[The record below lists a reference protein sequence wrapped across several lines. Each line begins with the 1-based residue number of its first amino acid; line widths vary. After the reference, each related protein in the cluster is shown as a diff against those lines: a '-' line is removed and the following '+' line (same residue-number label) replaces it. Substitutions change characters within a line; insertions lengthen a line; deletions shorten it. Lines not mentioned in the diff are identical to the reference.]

1 MMILVNIIVMFSSFL
16 IAYLMKDITAI
27 VNRNLILYSVSFLLT
42 GVEYLSSILVNRS
55 WYLLFCTI
63 CKSKKAWKIFLYFL
77 WRFQPFGYLIYFL
90 WNWYAFSNQ
99 TFYLLYIP
107 ADGAL
112 VQIK

>member
-16 IAYLMKDITAI
+16 IAYFMKDITAI

-63 CKSKKAWKIFLYFL
+63 CKSKKAWKVLFNFFL
-77 WRFQPFGYLIYFL
+77 RFQPFGYWIYFL
-90 WNWYAFSNQ
+90 WNWYTLSYQFLN
-99 TFYLLYIP
+99 LVYIS
-107 ADGAL
+107 ANVTL
-112 VQIK
+112 

>member
-16 IAYLMKDITAI
+16 ITYLVKDITAI

-63 CKSKKAWKIFLYFL
+63 CKSKKAWKIFLYFF
-77 WRFQPFGYLIYFL
+77 RYFQPLCYWIYFL
-90 WNWYAFSNQ
+90 WNWYTLSYQF
-99 TFYLLYIP
+99 L
-107 ADGAL
+107 
-112 VQIK
+112 